1 VKQNVH
7 VLRRAEKTTRYWA
20 PRKTPA
26 RLASQDGPAQA
37 LLNGTVVRNMATA
50 DIGSQA
56 TRNSQALIRE
66 ASRGRRILQFLIR
79 FVTGTATT
87 FALATLTL
95 FGLNAGL
102 DYATGL
108 PQSATAEVRH
118 ANNPAFGDKLA
129 AACTSG
135 PQVGLLDAHGIHCL
149 DLVIQAI
156 QHFSGASLL
165 SGLTQRLS
173 AGVAR
178 TGMKGLQVTIY
189 RLATVWF
196 GNGRS
201 NPVFA
206 IH

>member
-1 VKQNVH
+1 
-7 VLRRAEKTTRYWA
+7 
-20 PRKTPA
+20 
-26 RLASQDGPAQA
+26 
-37 LLNGTVVRNMATA
+37 MATA

-66 ASRGRRILQFLIR
+66 ASRGRRILQFLTR

-102 DYATGL
+102 HYATGL
-108 PQSATAEVRH
+108 PQSATAKVQH
-118 ANNPAFGDKLA
+118 ADNPAFGDKLA
-129 AACTSG
+129 AACTSV

-149 DLVIQAI
+149 DLVTQAA
-156 QHFSGASLL
+156 QHLSGASLL

-178 TGMKGLQVTIY
+178 IGMKGLQATIY
-189 RLATVWF
+189 RLAPLWF
-196 GNGRS
+196 RNGRS

-206 IH
+206 MH